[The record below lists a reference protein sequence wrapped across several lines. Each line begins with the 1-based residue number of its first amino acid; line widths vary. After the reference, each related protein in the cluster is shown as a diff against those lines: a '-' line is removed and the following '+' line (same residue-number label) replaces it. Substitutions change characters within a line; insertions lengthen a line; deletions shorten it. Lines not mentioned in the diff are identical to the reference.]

1 MDNIIFIAVYVLMGL
16 ITYGYFLYITKNN
29 EDMNRKFKIKI
40 FIVSLLASPLMILF
54 ELFLLLLNRYDD

>member
-1 MDNIIFIAVYVLMGL
+1 MDNIIFIAVYVLIGL

-29 EDMNRKFKIKI
+29 EDMNRKFKIKM

>member
-1 MDNIIFIAVYVLMGL
+1 MDSITFIAVYVLIGL
-16 ITYGYFLYITKNN
+16 ITYGYFLYITKDN
-29 EDMNRKFKIKI
+29 EDMNRKFKIKM

>member
-1 MDNIIFIAVYVLMGL
+1 MDNIIFIAVYVLIGL